1 MVTEGLFEQMGERSV
16 RAGVDLGR
24 NSGRIA
30 REPGA
35 VNGLSQ
41 VFLCVLGELSMLAG
55 HKQRAYGSCPNAAST
70 ESLSILVENS
80 A

>member
-1 MVTEGLFEQMGERSV
+1 MAAEGFIEQMGERPV

-35 VNGLSQ
+35 INRMSQ
-41 VFLCVLGELSMLAG
+41 GFLCVLGELSMLAG
-55 HKQRAYGSCPNAAST
+55 HRQRAYGSCPNAAST
-70 ESLSILVENS
+70 EALSKLVENN